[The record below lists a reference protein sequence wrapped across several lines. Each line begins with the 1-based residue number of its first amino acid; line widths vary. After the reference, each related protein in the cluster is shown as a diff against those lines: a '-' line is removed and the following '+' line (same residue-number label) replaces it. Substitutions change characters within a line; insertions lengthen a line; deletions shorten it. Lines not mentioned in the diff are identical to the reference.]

1 VHHNLCQRR
10 ARATCRQRGDRSEQ
24 PASAAKGLTDR
35 TSTFCGVMV
44 GGASPVSVIANVASN
59 STLHNFGERWSRCL
73 SSAAKPKET
82 PAPAPQVLAWR

>member
-1 VHHNLCQRR
+1 M
-10 ARATCRQRGDRSEQ
+10 A
-24 PASAAKGLTDR
+24 
-35 TSTFCGVMV
+35 

-59 STLHNFGERWSRCL
+59 STLHNFGERWSRFL